1 VDPSLRRVTIS
12 KGDAWCRVDYLAPQ
26 RLTFDQHDQFTVP
39 PIRKASNQWHLTAS
53 TVEPTPSCESLIVIQ
68 PYRSGEEARL
78 LVVEPESSAGHVG
91 VRMTAEDRTVIVRFQ
106 TDSEAVNTRNGLAT
120 SLCLVGKEIRSAV
133 LFEGTELSLGGRT
146 LLQSDVSASLSCS
159 LSGGRHVTSSDA
171 PNGASLAAALR
182 GRDTWTHGAQP
193 FVAASGDAPSIAL
206 GRLET
211 PGHEPQAFDIQRYDW
226 VQQTVARA
234 RVMGPVGHYQV
245 ELVVTNRGDGA
256 LPVSLRVGSESVRR
270 TLEAGEGEAALTLA
284 AACIGQDRAV
294 TVSADESLG
303 GQLVIRRATAQRAYG
318 VNLLPNGSF
327 EDVAGDRPVGWR
339 EASITKRAKDRLDAV
354 PGGRTGKWC
363 LKVTCTQA
371 TGGDFGAMLAW
382 PGIEPSEVERKFRMS
397 CWVKTDARSVAGLQ
411 VTSRNWRWWKN
422 TARLRDCGD
431 WTETSLDF
439 VLPAGENLTH
449 VRLHM
454 NATETGA
461 ELFVDDVSLVELA
474 CQEERGVPG
483 VKG

>member
-1 VDPSLRRVTIS
+1 
-12 KGDAWCRVDYLAPQ
+12 
-26 RLTFDQHDQFTVP
+26 
-39 PIRKASNQWHLTAS
+39 
-53 TVEPTPSCESLIVIQ
+53 
-68 PYRSGEEARL
+68 
-78 LVVEPESSAGHVG
+78 
-91 VRMTAEDRTVIVRFQ
+91 
-106 TDSEAVNTRNGLAT
+106 
-120 SLCLVGKEIRSAV
+120 
-133 LFEGTELSLGGRT
+133 
-146 LLQSDVSASLSCS
+146 
-159 LSGGRHVTSSDA
+159 
-171 PNGASLAAALR
+171 
-182 GRDTWTHGAQP
+182 
-193 FVAASGDAPSIAL
+193 
-206 GRLET
+206 
-211 PGHEPQAFDIQRYDW
+211 
-226 VQQTVARA
+226 
-234 RVMGPVGHYQV
+234 
-245 ELVVTNRGDGA
+245 
-256 LPVSLRVGSESVRR
+256 
-270 TLEAGEGEAALTLA
+270 
-284 AACIGQDRAV
+284 
-294 TVSADESLG
+294 
-303 GQLVIRRATAQRAYG
+303 
-318 VNLLPNGSF
+318 
-327 EDVAGDRPVGWR
+327 VAGDRPVGWR